1 MAFPNIT
8 TNYAGAST
16 KDILQLLVIGNQ
28 AFEKGLFYIHE
39 DIDDKGLELNRMT
52 VANDIIQVYQSMPTV
67 PSNAL
72 SHVPRRLDPV
82 KMMIYDHINPM
93 EYQGYWKQFQQE
105 GPLEDKILNPQVQA
119 AIIDAYAKRS
129 NNQLGRL
136 IFRGDTSLGAANPL
150 GKINGLVTLAVAD
163 ANVIKPTAVGNITS
177 ANVIAILT
185 SLHAVMTD
193 DVWEHPD
200 TVLLMNTG
208 DFRKYQDAVI
218 ALTNKGQGPAEKVPA
233 IFKDTKIVPLSGMPA
248 NYVLAG
254 RFSGGI
260 DSIGQAA
267 VNASDD
273 PDNLVIQ
280 KFRPEGDLYFI
291 KATFSLAVNYSF
303 AEELFLYKPA

>member
-8 TNYAGAST
+8 TQYAGVST

-39 DIDDKGLELNRMT
+39 DIDDKGLELNRMSVT
-52 VANDIIQVYQSMPTV
+52 DDIIQVYQSMPTT

-72 SHVPRRLDPV
+72 NHTPRRLDPI

-93 EYQGYWKQFQQE
+93 EYQGYWKQFQQD
-105 GPLEDKILNPQVQA
+105 GPLEDKVLNPQVQA
-119 AIIDAYAKRS
+119 AIIDAYSKRT

-136 IFRGDTSLGAANPL
+136 IFRGDVTLGAANAL
-150 GKINGLVTLAVAD
+150 GKINGLVTLAAAD
-163 ANVIKPTAVGNITS
+163 VSVQKAAAVGNITA

-185 SLHAVMTD
+185 SLHAIMSD
-193 DVWEHPD
+193 QIWEDPS
-200 TVLLMNTG
+200 TVIVMNTG

-218 ALTNKGQGPAEKVPA
+218 ALSNKGQGPAEKVPA
-233 IFKDTKIVPLSGMPA
+233 IFKDTKIVPLSGMTP
-248 NYVLAG
+248 NNILAG

-260 DSIGQAA
+260 DSIAHAA
-267 VNASDD
+267 VNAEDD
-273 PDNLVIQ
+273 AENLVIQ

-291 KATFSLAVNYSF
+291 KATFSLAVNYAFS
-303 AEELFLYKPA
+303 EELFMYKPA